1 MIDNEHPKLK
11 GFPLLPVTVVGSYP
25 LSPDPDALMRS
36 YYAKE
41 DPFRSTIKQCIREQA
56 EAGVQIVSDGQ
67 TRANMVNIFA
77 SNLAGIRMKG
87 KPQVFKEIN
96 YAGPITIADQEY
108 ARKIIEEMVEGG
120 GGAGEARGDDW
131 LGAKGGGERNG
142 RPGEEGGDQEREVY
156 EKPLLKGIITGP
168 HTMSQSVTDTYYKDE
183 KELAF
188 AFARAL
194 NREARA
200 LQEVA
205 PILQIDE
212 PFFSVNFIDYSMEL
226 ITEMLEGIT
235 IPVSLHACGDVG
247 AIFEDLIELPVTI
260 LDHEFTAN
268 PHLLD
273 AVKGYD
279 FPQMVGVGV
288 VRSDHNLVEP
298 VEWIRKRIESA
309 VKAFGVERIMVD
321 PDCGL
326 RHVDREV
333 AFGKLKN
340 LRKARDRVV
349 ETLS

>member
-1 MIDNEHPKLK
+1 MLEEHPRLK

-41 DPFRSTIKQCIREQA
+41 DPFHPTIKQCIREQA

-87 KPQVFKEIN
+87 KPQVFREIS
-96 YAGPITIADQEY
+96 YGGPITVADQEY
-108 ARKIIEEMVEGG
+108 ARNILEEMVGG
-120 GGAGEARGDDW
+120 DRGQGEARGDDW
-131 LGAKGGGERNG
+131 PGGKRSVERNEG
-142 RPGEEGGDQEREVY
+142 QGEAGGKQEYEVY
-156 EKPLLKGIITGP
+156 ERPLLKGIITGP

-200 LQEVA
+200 LQEVV

-212 PFFSVNFIDYSMEL
+212 PFFSVNFIDYATEL
-226 ITEMLEGIT
+226 ITKMVEGIT
-235 IPVSLHACGDVG
+235 IPVALHACGDV
-247 AIFEDLIELPVTI
+247 APIFEDLIELPVTI

-279 FPQMVGVGV
+279 FPQMLGFGV

-309 VKAFGVERIMVD
+309 VEAFGLERVMVD

-333 AFGKLKN
+333 AFGKLQN
-340 LRKARDRVV
+340 LRVARDRVSSIS
-349 ETLS
+349 E